1 MCQQISFHKRAW
13 LQLAV
18 AVLLSIRT
26 ARADSLK
33 LTGGGTVE
41 GRVLA
46 LLTESRGKT
55 ITVETRTGA
64 RITLARDCVSC
75 IKRHSSPVRNSFNE
89 QIRKITSPLTRAQ
102 QGWLPRVRSL
112 VSRAFDSGG
121 SRGRKARSE
130 LSAIV
135 DTDAVPAL
143 RQSLQN
149 HPLGDA
155 RQLYVAILSQIP
167 GSESTG
173 LLVSQSLYDQSQE
186 VRALARRAIVPERAE
201 AARPM
206 YIAVLRSGGFDAAG
220 RAALGLEEI
229 GDPRGQSV
237 PFLIDALI
245 YEGTQTAMTERAP
258 SVVTLT
264 WCQDELRESLSPKFT
279 SVPTIEG
286 RPEVLQALLKIVD
299 QPFPMFGYDGDRW
312 RRWWANEKVNR
323 DRTKSL
329 EGPQRGR
336 E

>member
-1 MCQQISFHKRAW
+1 
-13 LQLAV
+13 
-18 AVLLSIRT
+18 
-26 ARADSLK
+26 
-33 LTGGGTVE
+33 
-41 GRVLA
+41 
-46 LLTESRGKT
+46 
-55 ITVETRTGA
+55 
-64 RITLARDCVSC
+64 
-75 IKRHSSPVRNSFNE
+75 
-89 QIRKITSPLTRAQ
+89 
-102 QGWLPRVRSL
+102 
-112 VSRAFDSGG
+112 
-121 SRGRKARSE
+121 
-130 LSAIV
+130 
-135 DTDAVPAL
+135 
-143 RQSLQN
+143 
-149 HPLGDA
+149 
-155 RQLYVAILSQIP
+155 
-167 GSESTG
+167 
-173 LLVSQSLYDQSQE
+173 
-186 VRALARRAIVPERAE
+186 
-201 AARPM
+201 M

-245 YEGTQTAMTERAP
+245 YEGTQTVMTERAP

-312 RRWWANEKVNR
+312 RRWWANEKVNW